1 MVINDSRAVSA
12 VREGI
17 LNAVSCGCDE
27 FRWRRLVTRRHLLKG
42 GAALAAI
49 GLHLP
54 ASRFAALAQEAT
66 PAGARDGLALIQ
78 GQHPSPVINGSFVS
92 PLVEIFGEVEIGQRS
107 FIAGNTLLYAAEG
120 VRISLGNENNC
131 QDNAY
136 LLARQRNLAF
146 GDMVSIAHQAVIEN
160 SVVGDFTFFGFRSRT
175 RNSEIGEGAMIMHNT
190 TVENVVI
197 PPNRITPLGVRITTQ
212 TEADAL
218 PEVTEANDEFKH
230 EVQEVNIAFVEG
242 YIALFEQVGRDGV
255 EGIGPNPVTDFNPVS
270 VSPQIGDGVSLAEL
284 VRITGDVRLGEGS
297 TVGQRSSIR
306 ADEGTPIVIG
316 RRARILSRVT
326 FHALKGTSVEV
337 GDNARIGDGNVIHGP
352 VSIGDN
358 FVAEDDCVVFQAT
371 IENNVTVRTG
381 ATVAGNFVLREGTIV
396 PESAVVTNQDEADA
410 LPIR

>member
-1 MVINDSRAVSA
+1 
-12 VREGI
+12 
-17 LNAVSCGCDE
+17 
-27 FRWRRLVTRRHLLKG
+27 
-42 GAALAAI
+42 
-49 GLHLP
+49 
-54 ASRFAALAQEAT
+54 
-66 PAGARDGLALIQ
+66 
-78 GQHPSPVINGSFVS
+78 
-92 PLVEIFGEVEIGQRS
+92 
-107 FIAGNTLLYAAEG
+107 
-120 VRISLGNENNC
+120 
-131 QDNAY
+131 
-136 LLARQRNLAF
+136 
-146 GDMVSIAHQAVIEN
+146 MVSIAHQAVIEN
-160 SVVGDFTFFGFRSRT
+160 SIVGDFTFFGFRSRT

-212 TEADAL
+212 DEADAL

-242 YIALFEQVGRDGV
+242 YTALFEQVGRDGV

-270 VSPQIGDGVSLAEL
+270 VSPQIGDGANLAEL

-297 TVGQRSSIR
+297 AVGQRSAIR

-316 RRARILSRVT
+316 RRARIQSRVT

-371 IENNVTVRTG
+371 VENNVTVRSG

-396 PESAVVTNQDEADA
+396 PEGAVVTNQDEADA
-410 LPIR
+410 LPVR

>member
-1 MVINDSRAVSA
+1 MSVVQ
-12 VREGI
+12 
-17 LNAVSCGCDE
+17 CGCNE
-27 FRWRRLVTRRHLLKG
+27 FRWRRLVTSRHLLKSG
-42 GAALAAI
+42 AGLAAL

-66 PAGARDGLALIQ
+66 PDGARNGLAMIQ
-78 GQHPSPVINGSFVS
+78 GQHPSPVINGSYVS
-92 PLVEIFGEVEIGQRS
+92 PLVEIYGEVEIGQRS
-107 FIAGNTLLYAAEG
+107 FIAGNTLLYAGEG
-120 VRISLGNENNC
+120 VRIHLGHENNC

-136 LLARQRNLAF
+136 LFAREQNLRF

-160 SVVGDFTFFGFRSRT
+160 SIVGDFTFFGFRSRT
-175 RNSEIGEGAMIMHNT
+175 RNCEIGEGAMVMHNT

-212 TEADAL
+212 AEADAL

-230 EVQEVNIAFVEG
+230 GVQEVNIAFVEG
-242 YIALFEQVGRDGV
+242 YTALFEQVGRDGV

-270 VSPQIGDGVSLAEL
+270 VSPQIGEGVSLAEL

-297 TVGQRSSIR
+297 TVGQRSAIR

-316 RRARILSRVT
+316 RRARIRSRVT
-326 FHALKGTSVEV
+326 FHALEHTNVEV
-337 GDNARIGDGNVIHGP
+337 GDNAQIGDGNVIHGP

-358 FVAEDDCVVFQAT
+358 FIAEDDCVVFQAT
-371 IENNVTVRTG
+371 VENNVTARTG
-381 ATVAGNFVLREGTIV
+381 ATVAGEFILREGTIV
-396 PESAVVTNQDEADA
+396 PEGAVVTNQDEADA